1 MEGVWIGDFTA
12 NRVPYLYG
20 IHPGRTTLY
29 DLPPLAQL
37 SSITGI
43 TMTQD
48 RPRTQQRPV
57 SPHPRAAVSSA
68 EYIRGASSSMPR
80 PVATHEHH
88 VPQLLELIEMQRFSE
103 VIDRIKAK
111 PSEATLTLSGH
122 SGAHNSIMNQGNLA
136 LHEACKNQPSVDLIH
151 VLLEANENA
160 LKTKGQWGYLPLHF
174 ACCSRA
180 APEVVAKLIIAY
192 PSATRAKDDH
202 EGTLPLHLAAKWGA
216 SDEVIMALLTVH
228 PKASAARDMTGKTP
242 IEHANLL
249 SSPHVRDS
257 VITALMRAPI
267 LCAVSKAAMYKMTYE
282 SEAKLRE
289 VVEVYQERMNR
300 VKEKYEDDKNTTVS
314 LEVQLRKE
322 LWDEKDRSSKLSE
335 KLARL
340 SHRLESKEKELLQKD
355 KILQQI
361 QGLFGKSGNQ
371 QQPERRD
378 QERRDQERRD
388 QERRDQERRD
398 QERRDQVEQRDQSE
412 ARDASNERH
421 DEQNLAKT
429 AVREWVSAGSQ
440 GHARDNLNVLTDM
453 DHQQD
458 YKPMDHQQ
466 DYNPPTSPSPK
477 SAAVAKVK
485 EWFSGER
492 DHTEEEPRRSSNGG
506 KRDKVE
512 NYVTGPD
519 KQRSPYGRPSG
530 GAPSRSQDHALHS
543 HNDPSPKQNS
553 LLGRSKSAPRQKSV
567 LSRRDVASRHSSDAE
582 RSRQGPSPIQDIHEP
597 QHSRQSYSTSS
608 RTTPTQR
615 NTGNGG
621 RQSASHSASSG
632 RMFDDDS
639 RTRPRESYSTHKAS
653 SSAYSQRIFTN
664 GEDESLTMDSRMM
677 AEWE

>member
-1 MEGVWIGDFTA
+1 
-12 NRVPYLYG
+12 
-20 IHPGRTTLY
+20 
-29 DLPPLAQL
+29 
-37 SSITGI
+37 
-43 TMTQD
+43 
-48 RPRTQQRPV
+48 
-57 SPHPRAAVSSA
+57 
-68 EYIRGASSSMPR
+68 MPR
-80 PVATHEHH
+80 PVAAHEHH
-88 VPQLLELIEMQRFSE
+88 VPQLLELIEMQRFGD
-103 VIDRIKAK
+103 VIARIKAK

-136 LHEACKNQPSVDLIH
+136 LHEACKNQPSADLIN
-151 VLLEANENA
+151 VLLAANENA

-228 PKASAARDMTGKTP
+228 PKASVARDMTGKTP

-257 VITALMRAPI
+257 VLTALMRAPI
-267 LCAVSKAAMYKMTYE
+267 LCAVSKAAMNKMTYE

-289 VVEVYQERMNR
+289 VVEVYQERMTR
-300 VKEKYEDDKNTTVS
+300 VKEKFEDDKNTTVS

-322 LWDEKDRSSKLSE
+322 LWDEKDRSLKLSE

-340 SHRLESKEKELLQKD
+340 SHTLESKEKELLQKD
-355 KILQQI
+355 KILHQI
-361 QGLFGKSGNQ
+361 QGLFEKSESQ
-371 QQPERRD
+371 QQPERRDQERSDEEQRDQERKDQERRDQVEQRDQSKVRDASNERQERRDQERSDQERRDQERSD

-388 QERRDQERRD
+388 QERREHERRDQERRG

-412 ARDASNERH
+412 ARDASDERH
-421 DEQNLAKT
+421 DEQDLAK
-429 AVREWVSAGSQ
+429 AAAREWVSAGTQ
-440 GHARDNLNVLTDM
+440 GYARDILKVSTDM
-453 DHQQD
+453 DQEQD
-458 YKPMDHQQ
+458 FKPLI
-466 DYNPPTSPSPK
+466 SPSPK

-492 DHTEEEPRRSSNGG
+492 DHTEEESRRHSKGG
-506 KRDKVE
+506 KRDKAD
-512 NYVTGPD
+512 NYIAGLD
-519 KQRSPYGRPSG
+519 QQRSPYGRPSG
-530 GAPSRSQDHALHS
+530 GTPSRSQDHALRS
-543 HNDPSPKQNS
+543 NDVPSPKQSS

-567 LSRRDVASRHSSDAE
+567 LSRREVASRHSSDAE
-582 RSRQGPSPIQDIHEP
+582 RSRQSPSPTQDLHQP

-621 RQSASHSASSG
+621 RKSASRSASS
-632 RMFDDDS
+632 RRIFDDDS
-639 RTRPRESYSTHKAS
+639 RIRPRESYSGHKAS
-653 SSAYSQRIFTN
+653 SSAYSQRIYNN
-664 GEDESLTMDSRMM
+664 GEDESLTMDSGL
-677 AEWE
+677 ADWE

>member
-1 MEGVWIGDFTA
+1 
-12 NRVPYLYG
+12 
-20 IHPGRTTLY
+20 
-29 DLPPLAQL
+29 
-37 SSITGI
+37 
-43 TMTQD
+43 
-48 RPRTQQRPV
+48 
-57 SPHPRAAVSSA
+57 
-68 EYIRGASSSMPR
+68 MPR
-80 PVATHEHH
+80 PVATHEQHI
-88 VPQLLELIEMQRFSE
+88 PQLLELIEMQRFSE
-103 VIDRIKAK
+103 VIERIKAK

-136 LHEACKNQPSVDLIH
+136 LHEACKNQPPADLIH
-151 VLLEANENA
+151 VLLEAHENA

-267 LCAVSKAAMYKMTYE
+267 LCAVSKAAMHKMTYE

-340 SHRLESKEKELLQKD
+340 SHRLESKEQELLQKD

-361 QGLFGKSGNQ
+361 QGLFGKNGNQ

-398 QERRDQVEQRDQSE
+398 QERRDLERRDLERRDQVEQRDQSE

-440 GHARDNLNVLTDM
+440 GPARDNLNVSTDM
-453 DHQQD
+453 NHEQD
-458 YKPMDHQQ
+458 YKPIDHEQ
-466 DYNPPTSPSPK
+466 DYNPRPPHPLSLQLL
-477 SAAVAKVK
+477 
-485 EWFSGER
+485 
-492 DHTEEEPRRSSNGG
+492 
-506 KRDKVE
+506 
-512 NYVTGPD
+512 
-519 KQRSPYGRPSG
+519 QR
-530 GAPSRSQDHALHS
+530 
-543 HNDPSPKQNS
+543 
-553 LLGRSKSAPRQKSV
+553 
-567 LSRRDVASRHSSDAE
+567 
-582 RSRQGPSPIQDIHEP
+582 
-597 QHSRQSYSTSS
+597 
-608 RTTPTQR
+608 
-615 NTGNGG
+615 
-621 RQSASHSASSG
+621 
-632 RMFDDDS
+632 
-639 RTRPRESYSTHKAS
+639 
-653 SSAYSQRIFTN
+653 
-664 GEDESLTMDSRMM
+664 
-677 AEWE
+677 